1 MTQVTEIVGG
11 GAKFRLDFAWI
22 DQRVAVEIDGFQFH
36 DGPDRFVSDR
46 YRPNLLTDAGWH
58 VRYAARFADF
68 YSVAIRWPSVTARMT
83 TWAGLP
89 GHSTGNPA
97 QGVRTGRHHLAG
109 QAGAAP
115 AAGG

>member
-22 DQRVAVEIDGFQFH
+22 DQRVALEIDGFQFH

-58 VRYAARFADF
+58 VRYAAALRRLLLGGDSLAFGDGPNDNLGG
-68 YSVAIRWPSVTARMT
+68 I
-83 TWAGLP
+83 
-89 GHSTGNPA
+89 TG
-97 QGVRTGRHHLAG
+97 T
-109 QAGAAP
+109 
-115 AAGG
+115 